1 MELSNISLNRLVPIF
16 LMSSCLY
23 YEQDK
28 SVLTDTEF
36 DYLCKRLHDN
46 WDKVEHM
53 HKHLITKADLN
64 VGSGYGIQYTNM
76 IRGGANSWYEQQT
89 MSSVTTQQGEIK

>member
-1 MELSNISLNRLVPIF
+1 MEVLTDISIHRLVPIF
-16 LMSSCLY
+16 LMSSYLY

-28 SVLTDTEF
+28 SVLDDTQF
-36 DYLCKRLHDN
+36 DYLCKKLYSN

-53 HKHLITKADLN
+53 HKHLITKADLA

-76 IRGGANSWYEQQT
+76 IIGGAMSWYKQET
-89 MSSVTTQQGEIK
+89 MSSVTTQQGE

>member
-1 MELSNISLNRLVPIF
+1 MELSNVSLNRLVPIF
-16 LMSSCLY
+16 LMSSYLY

-28 SVLTDTEF
+28 SVLDDTQF
-36 DYLCKRLHDN
+36 DYLCKKLYSN

-53 HKHLITKADLN
+53 HKHIITKADLA

-76 IRGGANSWYEQQT
+76 IIGGAMSWYKQET
-89 MSSVTTQQGEIK
+89 MSSVTTQQGE

>member
-1 MELSNISLNRLVPIF
+1 MAYDNHEYDDVPLGRLVPIF

-23 YEQDK
+23 YEYNL
-28 SVLTDTEF
+28 SILTDDQF
-36 DYLCKRLHDN
+36 DKLCNKLHSN

-53 HKHLITKADLN
+53 HKHLITKADLA

-76 IRGGANSWYEQQT
+76 IMSSAMSWYKQE
-89 MSSVTTQQGEIK
+89 SA